1 MSPLFLMHF
10 SPSFRTQDLRF
21 FVLCLDLR
29 RKRKNQSRD
38 QRETFS
44 QRPKF
49 QSQKRHKF
57 VSTLSS
63 SSSRQRR
70 LNSTLSPNKNN
81 FNERLSLSLSLSLSL
96 LRSHRHVRE
105 SVLCVR
111 FSLSNVRDTN
121 ACSPLLK
128 RTQQKVFFRVYEK
141 P

>member
-81 FNERLSLSLSLSLSL
+81 FNERLSLSLSL